1 MSLSQFKPGQSG
13 CITTLAAS
21 TIRRA
26 VIRSI
31 CVKMVLSLCLFGQS
45 KPGWVAGSG
54 SLYTSPAG
62 TRIGIGTS
70 NPQTSLHIQSMSGM
84 KIFSADESAGKIELA
99 SELGG
104 WNLLG
109 GNHFIIQDKN
119 TLSNV
124 VHIQDEA
131 PSYTL
136 YITSEGN
143 VGIGTPNPQAKL
155 AVNGAARMREVV
167 VTLDGWPDEVFEAD
181 YLLRPLSEVAGFIDA
196 HGHLPDIPPAAEV
209 VANGVAVGDMQARL
223 LRKIEEL
230 TLYLIELQGENRL
243 LLQRI
248 ETLERR

>member
-1 MSLSQFKPGQSG
+1 
-13 CITTLAAS
+13 
-21 TIRRA
+21 
-26 VIRSI
+26 
-31 CVKMVLSLCLFGQS
+31 
-45 KPGWVAGSG
+45 
-54 SLYTSPAG
+54 
-62 TRIGIGTS
+62 
-70 NPQTSLHIQSMSGM
+70 M

-181 YLLRPLSEVAGFIDA
+181 YLLR
-196 HGHLPDIPPAAEV
+196 
-209 VANGVAVGDMQARL
+209 
-223 LRKIEEL
+223 
-230 TLYLIELQGENRL
+230 
-243 LLQRI
+243 
-248 ETLERR
+248 

>member
-1 MSLSQFKPGQSG
+1 MSLSQVKRGQRG
-13 CITTLAAS
+13 IITMVAS
-21 TIRRA
+21 PKIRRA

-31 CVKMVLSLCLFGQS
+31 CIKMVLSLCLFGQS

-70 NPQTSLHIQSMSGM
+70 NPQSSLHVQGQSGL
-84 KIFSADESAGKIELA
+84 KVFSADESAGKLELT

-119 TLSNV
+119 TLTNV
-124 VHIQDEA
+124 LYIQDEA
-131 PSYTL
+131 PSHTL

-143 VGIGTPNPQAKL
+143 VGIGTPNPQSKL
-155 AVNGAARMREVV
+155 SVNGTARMREVV
-167 VTLDGWPDEVFEAD
+167 VTLDGWPDDVFEEA
-181 YLLRPLSEVAGFIDA
+181 YQLRPLSEVAGFIDA

-209 VANGVAVGDMQARL
+209 AANGVAVGDMQSRL

-243 LLQRI
+243 LLERI
-248 ETLERR
+248 EVLEQR